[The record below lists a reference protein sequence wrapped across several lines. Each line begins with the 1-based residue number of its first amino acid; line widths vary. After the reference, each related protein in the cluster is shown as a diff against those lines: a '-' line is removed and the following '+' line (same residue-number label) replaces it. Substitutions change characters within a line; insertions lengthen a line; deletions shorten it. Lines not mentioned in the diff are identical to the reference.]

1 MEQNTAIIQAPQQ
14 KPKKNFRGLKITLIV
29 IFSIIGTFAL
39 TFGILAAIYY
49 IEAAQPVCW
58 KSGEVIIGGT
68 PITIPCDIDEFE
80 DTFDIDIAYS
90 GNLDY
95 SIEDVIVSTDDGEI
109 GFEVYITGEKVS
121 GIMTGFYPSE
131 NADKIVFPGD
141 ITLDS
146 DIEDVTENYTTK
158 PFNIYFNG
166 WSEDIVQTD
175 SISTGYRYVDW
186 ESYEM
191 SVKTLD
197 GEITEISYFYIADEF

>member
-1 MEQNTAIIQAPQQ
+1 MEQNAAAIQAQQQ
-14 KPKKNFRGLKITLIV
+14 KTKKNFRGLKITLIV

-39 TFGILAAIYY
+39 IFGILAAVYY
-49 IEAAQPVCW
+49 TEAAKPVCW

-68 PITIPCDIDEFE
+68 PITIPCDIDKFE
-80 DTFDIDIAYS
+80 DTFDIKIAYS
-90 GNLDY
+90 GDSDY
-95 SIEDVIVSTDDGEI
+95 SIEDVIVSTDDGDI
-109 GFEVYITGEKVS
+109 GFELYMTGEKVS

-131 NADKIVFPGD
+131 NADKIVFPGG

-146 DIEDVTENYTTK
+146 DIDDVTENYTTK
-158 PFNIYFNG
+158 PLNIYFNG
-166 WSEDIVQTD
+166 WSEEITNSN

-186 ESYEM
+186 ESYEI